1 MILRP
6 SRKLCSLPKAI
17 VASSS
22 PDVKRGERTKS
33 INSVVPL
40 FKEKASGQRIEHA
53 TVIRS
58 LALSRLL
65 SCFNGNLFTENLF
78 R

>member
-1 MILRP
+1 M
-6 SRKLCSLPKAI
+6 
-17 VASSS
+17 
-22 PDVKRGERTKS
+22 
-33 INSVVPL
+33 